1 MFKHVN
7 FGKYIWMLRQ
17 KFKKKNTHFKIS
29 SRGVVFTRLFF
40 FISSRDEIDRDEFIP
55 GWNFISAKTCKQ

>member
-17 KFKKKNTHFKIS
+17 KFKKKTLILKFHL
-29 SRGVVFTRLFF
+29 GV
-40 FISSRDEIDRDEFIP
+40 
-55 GWNFISAKTCKQ
+55 